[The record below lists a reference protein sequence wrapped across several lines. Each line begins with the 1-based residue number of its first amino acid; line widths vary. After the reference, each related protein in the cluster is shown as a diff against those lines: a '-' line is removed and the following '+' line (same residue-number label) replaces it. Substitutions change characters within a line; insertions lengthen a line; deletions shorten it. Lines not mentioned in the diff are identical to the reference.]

1 MRRRPPQSTLFPYT
15 TLFRSLRSRT
25 QEICGGLYFVL
36 PRWSWRLFGAH
47 GGFSELRE
55 TWCRHVARRQGRSSS
70 ASKDRWILGLDPS
83 AHDATRHSHL
93 DLLLSRSA
101 ALGKSQA
108 YAGSPSW
115 RLVGRQ
121 QNWHVASPD
130 RDFERLADD
139 LSRGAKNA
147 FQLDLSARPGSV
159 RPSRTGQVPDSRGF
173 LDVCARG
180 GL

>member
-93 DLLLSRSA
+93 DLLLSRFAS
-101 ALGKSQA
+101 LGKS
-108 YAGSPSW
+108 GSLRTWRTRSSSTTPSAFDLGSSLRMLTASVMAHFGEGDTSLRW
-115 RLVGRQ
+115 PQITDPVNLVGRHLGPPKSWQ
-121 QNWHVASPD
+121 S
-130 RDFERLADD
+130 
-139 LSRGAKNA
+139 
-147 FQLDLSARPGSV
+147 
-159 RPSRTGQVPDSRGF
+159 
-173 LDVCARG
+173 
-180 GL
+180 

>member
-1 MRRRPPQSTLFPYT
+1 MELMAGKLIANRRCYPIRSNTRRSYGALKIHASPTFRNSRNMRWLILRTPAVVLA
-15 TLFRSLRSRT
+15 SL
-25 QEICGGLYFVL
+25 
-36 PRWSWRLFGAH
+36 W
-47 GGFSELRE
+47 
-55 TWCRHVARRQGRSSS
+55 
-70 ASKDRWILGLDPS
+70 
-83 AHDATRHSHL
+83 HSHL